1 MSYAFSNNINSDAVI
16 RGNISLSIGEPDD
29 HDCYFT
35 ECDEA
40 RALCFATTVFK
51 NTISE
56 SDIKGAMEEI
66 AYSGYEKTKKFYL
79 ECEAEHHGVSVEE
92 LALVLSGKIKPEKF
106 GMKPSYAGNNE
117 AIAA

>member
-1 MSYAFSNNINSDAVI
+1 MSYAFSSNINSAAVI
-16 RGNISLSIGEPDD
+16 SGNLSLSIGEPDD
-29 HDCYFT
+29 HDWYSS
-35 ECDEA
+35 EYDEA

-66 AYSGYEKTKKFYL
+66 AYSGYEKAKQFFL

-92 LALVLSGKIKPEKF
+92 LALVLSGKIKPESF
-106 GMKPSYAGNNE
+106 CMKPIYPDES
-117 AIAA
+117 IAS